1 MVVPQCDR
9 TVSQSHVTNSDEL
22 VVCAVPLCDKAH
34 RLIGIGSGSQLDTAR
49 RITGSGGCPTVWHSM
64 YLITICGC
72 PTVWQASLSIPCQ
85 NSYGL
90 VVCAV
95 SHSGITMVNTNHLTL
110 SYTVTQAFCIALIPY
125 LCKWHKPAYSFI
137 HCHAGILQ
145 RTGTDSGTAF
155 ALHRSQSVTHW
166 VCISNSSTQLTEAH
180 GSVTFSHS
188 HNALSLW
195 RSLAVWASRRRVQ
208 TQSTMHMHKPD
219 YSFIHRHAGTP
230 SYFSCWIN
238 YQVSRIRVSPI
249 RR

>member
-137 HCHAGILQ
+137 HCHAGIL
-145 RTGTDSGTAF
+145 S
-155 ALHRSQSVTHW
+155 
-166 VCISNSSTQLTEAH
+166 
-180 GSVTFSHS
+180 
-188 HNALSLW
+188 
-195 RSLAVWASRRRVQ
+195 
-208 TQSTMHMHKPD
+208 
-219 YSFIHRHAGTP
+219 YS
-230 SYFSCWIN
+230 SCWIN
-238 YQVSRIRVSPI
+238 YQLSRIRVSPI
-249 RR
+249 